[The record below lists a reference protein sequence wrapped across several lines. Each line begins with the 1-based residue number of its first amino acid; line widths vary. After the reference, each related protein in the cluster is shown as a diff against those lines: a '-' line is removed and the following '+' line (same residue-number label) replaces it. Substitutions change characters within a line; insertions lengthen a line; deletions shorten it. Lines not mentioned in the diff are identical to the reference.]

1 MKTEKTIIAN
11 PRTNTI
17 YLSETSARDV
27 KNPKNPGA
35 RALFLHFLTLLPNA
49 EVVCLSDKE
58 FIDMFQEANE
68 QSLKNIK
75 AKNVL
80 SINNPER
87 PTIHPKKTA

>member
-27 KNPKNPGA
+27 KNQKNPGA

-87 PTIHPKKTA
+87 PTIHPQKTA

>member
-27 KNPKNPGA
+27 KNPKIPEA
-35 RALFLHFLTLLPNA
+35 RAMFLHFLKLLPNA
-49 EVVCLSDKE
+49 EVVYLSDKE
-58 FIDMFQEANE
+58 FIAMFQEAHE
-68 QSLKNIK
+68 QSLKNIQ

-87 PTIHPKKTA
+87 PIIHSQKIA